1 MFTIGK
7 LASLTSVSNDTL
19 RYYEQEG
26 LVEPAGK
33 SPAGYR
39 LYDKDSARRIRFIKH
54 AQNCGFTLAE
64 IRDLLVLRGR
74 DKACCGDVRTR
85 AVEKKLQ
92 IESKI
97 RAMKAMS
104 KHSLIEMEQ
113 VSHIMNEKRVQTMCF
128 HPLVTNLHGCF
139 QDDRNLYMVMEF
151 VKGAPGSLPRPD
163 TSTTLPHWHI
173 AACPPHLGCALRQK
187 PRLSL

>member
-19 RYYEQEG
+19 RYYEHEG

-39 LYDKDSARRIRFIKH
+39 LYDKDSARRVRFIKH

-64 IRDLLVLRGR
+64 IRDLLVLRGCN
-74 DKACCGDVRTR
+74 KACCGDVRTR

-92 IESKI
+92 IESKF

-104 KHSLIEMEQ
+104 KALDQLIADCA
-113 VSHIMNEKRVQTMCF
+113 NETQPVNECTI
-128 HPLVTNLHGCF
+128 
-139 QDDRNLYMVMEF
+139 
-151 VKGAPGSLPRPD
+151 
-163 TSTTLPHWHI
+163 I
-173 AACPPHLGCALRQK
+173 AALERANVSAPVH
-187 PRLSL
+187 